1 MKDMKE
7 IYVDVETTG
16 LNLWKHGVWQIACI
30 VHIEGEEKDRFN
42 KNVALFERDIID
54 PEALVTSGMSRSDLS
69 NIKDGPSV
77 VMEDLKKFLI
87 SFVDP
92 YNKEDKF
99 QFIGYNARFDM
110 DFLRAWF
117 SKNSEKYFGSWFWFP
132 PLDVMG
138 LAAYRLRHLRS
149 SMPNFKQHTV
159 AEKLGINVDHDKLH
173 DAMYDIGL
181 TIQISNVLRDTCNI

>member
-16 LNLWKHGVWQIACI
+16 LNPWKHGVWQIACI
-30 VHIEGEEKDRFN
+30 VHVDGEEKDRFN
-42 KNVALFERDIID
+42 KNVAPFLRDIID
-54 PEALVTSGMSRSDLS
+54 PETLVTSGMSSDNLRC
-69 NIKDGPSV
+69 IKDSPSSV
-77 VMEDLKKFLI
+77 IEDLKKFLI
-87 SFVDP
+87 KFVDP

-110 DFLRAWF
+110 DFLRVWF
-117 SKNSEKYFGSWFWFP
+117 SKGGDRYFGSWFWFP

-159 AEKLGINVDHDKLH
+159 AEKLGIKVDHDKLH
-173 DAMYDIGL
+173 DAMYDIEL
-181 TIQISNVLRDTCNI
+181 TIQISDVLRDTCNV